1 MLPVGRGLLWLV
13 LGQAQALAQGEAE
26 GQVDHQVETEDA
38 DDRVFHRADLAR
50 RGVVGR
56 GRPTDH
62 LGGERRIG
70 FHQAGD
76 VVDAGVGVDP
86 QLDDLLRRLRQRWNL
101 DGLLQAL
108 LDAPGGEGLHGLAD
122 FRAVVVRAVK
132 VQVDVFQRFAEARG
146 AGLAQQAAEVVAGDL
161 QEDAGLAGLD
171 QQARFL
177 QQALVVQ
184 AGRTGQGRQ
193 RRQAVQLVLAEH
205 SFQALGL
212 DRQQLAAGQFG
223 EPGEVQQL
231 ALREQHQQ
239 GADGVVQQHRLDP
252 AGGRQ
257 LRAVADLAAGDA

>member
-1 MLPVGRGLLWLV
+1 M
-13 LGQAQALAQGEAE
+13 ES
-26 GQVDHQVETEDA
+26 
-38 DDRVFHRADLAR
+38 
-50 RGVVGR
+50 
-56 GRPTDH
+56 
-62 LGGERRIG
+62 
-70 FHQAGD
+70 
-76 VVDAGVGVDP
+76 
-86 QLDDLLRRLRQRWNL
+86 RWSA
-101 DGLLQAL
+101 QAL

-239 GADGVVQQHRLDP
+239 GADGVVQQHRLDS